1 MMVGEGKDRRPRFG
15 ALTFSRILGLV
26 GVLSL
31 GSLVGC
37 KSYLF
42 QQGEVYRQ
50 VEVGAYSAAE
60 ARLAKLDK
68 TEKRNNRVLY
78 AMDRGIVAFYAG
90 DYELAI
96 KYLDIADKEAETMFR
111 DIGNEALALAVNPNV
126 APYYADPIERLMLN
140 YFKALAFW
148 HQGKMSSALVEVRR
162 MDIVLKGMEQRYVG
176 RDKAYKQDA
185 FIPLFMGLVYE
196 ASGEW
201 NNAFIAYRNSHKIY
215 TEYAKEALG
224 LSMPESL
231 KKDLI
236 RAAYRGGF
244 STDAKRYQVDFGF
257 SDAEVLAIRN
267 TEKSVAVLSHMGLA
281 PLRTQW
287 ALNFVVSKPS
297 GLGIVR
303 LSNAD
308 LNFILDLPVDQKD
321 TLWDGVTIIRVTMPR
336 YAYRAPMYQALNQQ
350 GKVLEPSQDIAAI
363 KQRILKDEVW
373 KTLGK
378 ELGRV
383 ALKKATELALRKKG
397 ETTAASVLSVAN
409 AITQQADLRSCAI
422 MPAQIV
428 YERVAVSDTSSGV
441 KLNYVMMGAARNPT
455 QSASRAVW
463 IPMEKTGKGLQLV
476 MHHVLQSTL
485 PSPFPPDSQ
494 YWQSIR

>member
-1 MMVGEGKDRRPRFG
+1 MVGDNEHRRPSLR
-15 ALTFSRILGLV
+15 ALTFSVLLGTVGALGL
-26 GVLSL
+26 GGLA
-31 GSLVGC
+31 GC
-37 KSYLF
+37 KSYLL

-68 TEKRNNRVLY
+68 AEKRNNRVLY
-78 AMDRGIVAFYAG
+78 SLDRGLVAFYAG
-90 DYELAI
+90 DYDIAI
-96 KYLDIADKEAETMFR
+96 KYLDIADKEAETLFR
-111 DIGNEALALAVNPNV
+111 DVGNEALALAVNPNV
-126 APYYADPIERLMLN
+126 TPYYADPVERLMMN

-162 MDIVLKGMEQRYVG
+162 MDIFLKGMEQRYIG

-215 TEYAKEALG
+215 TDYAKEALG

-231 KKDLI
+231 KRDLI
-236 RAAYRGGF
+236 RAAFRAGF
-244 STDAKRYQVDFGF
+244 STEAQRYATDFGF
-257 SDAEVLAIRN
+257 SQNEVATIRG
-267 TEKSVAVLSHMGLA
+267 TEKSVAVLSHLGLA

-287 ALNFVVSKPS
+287 ALNFVVSKPK
-297 GLGIVR
+297 GLNIVR
-303 LSNAD
+303 LSNSD
-308 LNFILDLPVDQKD
+308 LNFLLDLPVDEKD
-321 TLWDGVTIIRVTMPR
+321 TLWNGVSFVRITMPR
-336 YAYRAPMYQALNQQ
+336 YAYRAPMYQALNQA
-350 GKVLEPSQDIAAI
+350 GKPLTPSQDIASI
-363 KQRILKDEVW
+363 KQRILKDEIW

-422 MPAQIV
+422 LPAQIT
-428 YERVAVSDTSSGV
+428 YERVALSDTSSGI
-441 KLNYVMMGAARNPT
+441 KLRYELNGAAQFSNKSSQT
-455 QSASRAVW
+455 VW
-463 IPMEKTGKGLQLV
+463 IPLARRGNGLGLV
-476 MHHVLQSTL
+476 MHHLLQSTQ
-485 PSPFPPDSQ
+485 PAPFPPDSQ
-494 YWQSIR
+494 FWQSIR